1 MTDDWSTF
9 GVDLHLDLTAG
20 RASGEGVRAALEQ
33 SLREAIRSG
42 RLASGAQLP
51 ATRVL
56 ATELGLSRGT
66 VSAAYD
72 QLVAEGYLIAR
83 HGSGTRVADVARPEQ
98 RVTRG
103 ALRTPRHDLRPG
115 APDVGSFPVA
125 AWLRASRRA
134 LGEAPPSAFAY
145 GDTRGRPELRAA
157 LADYLGRARGVD
169 AAPGRIVVTA
179 GYVQA
184 LSLLARV
191 LPEGAFALEDP
202 GLPFHRDAVRFAGRD
217 VVALPVDANGADPCG
232 LPPIGVAAAV
242 VTPAHQYPTG
252 VTLHPDRRRALV
264 SWARAAAAVVV
275 EDDYDGEFR
284 YDRQPVGALQGTAP
298 DSVVYIGTASKT
310 LAPGVRLAW
319 MVLPGRLVEPVMR
332 AKRLTDFQTEAL
344 GQLTLAEF
352 LTSHEYDRHV
362 RASRARYRRRRDLL
376 LSALAGYPLEGVAA
390 GQHLLLGLPPGAPPE
405 AHLLRTAASRSL
417 AFGTLGE
424 HWHGGTSRP
433 KAGGPSA
440 PHRTGLVLGYGT
452 PRDGGFPGAVAE
464 LSALLTEE
472 VGPEGASVR

>member
-20 RASGEGVRAALEQ
+20 RASGEGVRAALER
-33 SLREAIRSG
+33 SLRDAIRGG
-42 RLASGAQLP
+42 RLASGTQLP

-56 ATELGLSRGT
+56 ASELGVSRGT

-83 HGSGTRVADVARPEQ
+83 HGSGTRVADIARPE
-98 RVTRG
+98 RRATRG
-103 ALRTPRHDLRPG
+103 APRPPRHDLRPG
-115 APDVGSFPVA
+115 TPDVGSFPVA

-134 LGEAPPSAFAY
+134 LGEAPPAAFAY
-145 GDTRGRPELRAA
+145 GDSRGRPELRAA

-184 LSLLARV
+184 LTLLARV

-202 GLPFHRDAVRFAGRD
+202 GLPFHREAVRFAGRD
-217 VVALPVDANGADPCG
+217 VVPLPVDRLGADPSA
-232 LPPIGVAAAV
+232 LAPTGVAAAV

-252 VTLHPDRRRALV
+252 VTLHPDRRRTLV

-298 DSVVYIGTASKT
+298 DCVVYIGTASKT

-319 MVLPGRLVEPVMR
+319 MVLPGRLVEPVLR
-332 AKRLTDFQTEAL
+332 AKRLTDFQTESL

-352 LTSHEYDRHV
+352 LTSHAYDRHV
-362 RASRARYRRRRDLL
+362 RASRSRYRRRRDLL
-376 LSALAGYPLEGVAA
+376 LSALRGFEGCSLEGVAA
-390 GQHLLLGLPPGAPPE
+390 GQHVLLGLPPGAPSE
-405 AHLLRTAASRSL
+405 SQLLRRAAARSL

-424 HWHGGTSRP
+424 HWHGGTSSRP
-433 KAGGPSA
+433 EAGGASA
-440 PHRTGLVLGYGT
+440 AHRAGLVVGYGT
-452 PRDGGFPGAVAE
+452 PRDGGFPAAVTE
-464 LSALLTEE
+464 LTRLLREE
-472 VGPEGASVR
+472 IGG